1 MQIMFIIWS
10 TWCSEILE
18 QSICDPKNIIT
29 PITFLAHKH
38 VIVSSI
44 IRKDLESVT
53 SKYIHAGTF
62 YG

>member
-18 QSICDPKNIIT
+18 QVTCDPKNIIT
-29 PITFLAHKH
+29 TIIVLAYKH
-38 VIVSSI
+38 FIMTL
-44 IRKDLESVT
+44 LESMT

>member
-18 QSICDPKNIIT
+18 QVICDPKNIIT

-38 VIVSSI
+38 VIMSLMI
-44 IRKDLESVT
+44 
-53 SKYIHAGTF
+53 GTDNTIEILCTHR
-62 YG
+62 